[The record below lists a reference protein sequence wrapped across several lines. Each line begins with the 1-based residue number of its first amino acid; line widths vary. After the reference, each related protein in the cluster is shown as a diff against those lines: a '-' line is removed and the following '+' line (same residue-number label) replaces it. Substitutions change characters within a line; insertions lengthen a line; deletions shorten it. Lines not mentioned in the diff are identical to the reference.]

1 MCEYNYIGAILGAP
15 VAVIEGEFPRLPFPA
30 ADEIVVEGHIEP
42 NDERTEGPF
51 GEFHGY
57 YPGKAGKAP
66 VVTVERVYFR
76 ENPIMIGSPPAKPP
90 NDYSYSKAVM
100 RSALLHDALAA
111 AGVADLRAVWA
122 HRIGG
127 ARSFNLVSI
136 KLPYRGHARQ
146 GGHILRPGS
155 DCADTS
161 R

>member
-1 MCEYNYIGAILGAP
+1 MCEYSYIGAILGAP
-15 VAVIEGEFPRLPFPA
+15 VAVIEGQITRLPFPA
-30 ADEIVVEGHIEP
+30 ASEIVLEGHIEP

-100 RSALLHDALAA
+100 RSALLHDALVP
-111 AGVADLRAVWA
+111 AGVADVRAVWA
-122 HRIGG
+122 HKIGG
-127 ARSFNLVSI
+127 PPLFNAVST
-136 KLPYRGHARQ
+136 KPPHTRTA
-146 GGHILRPGS
+146 P
-155 DCADTS
+155 
-161 R
+161 